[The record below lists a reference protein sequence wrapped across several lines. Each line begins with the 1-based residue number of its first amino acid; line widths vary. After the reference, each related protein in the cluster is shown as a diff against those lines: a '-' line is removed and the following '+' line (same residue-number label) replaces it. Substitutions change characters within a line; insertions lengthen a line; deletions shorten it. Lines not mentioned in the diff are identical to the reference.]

1 MRYPYFV
8 DKAKTLLYN
17 VYHGH
22 CKMMIIYSNRMLHR
36 PKFNEIYIDVY
47 FWNDAI
53 SETFSTILYIKRL
66 KAGYGS

>member
-1 MRYPYFV
+1 
-8 DKAKTLLYN
+8 
-17 VYHGH
+17 
-22 CKMMIIYSNRMLHR
+22 MMIIYSNRMLRR

>member
-1 MRYPYFV
+1 MRYHYFV
-8 DKAKTLLYN
+8 DKAKTWLNN

-22 CKMMIIYSNRMLHR
+22 CKMMIMTNRMLRR
-36 PKFNEIYIDVY
+36 PKLNEIYIAVY

-53 SETFSTILYIKRL
+53 SEIFSPILYIKRL

>member
-1 MRYPYFV
+1 MRYHYFV

-22 CKMMIIYSNRMLHR
+22 CKMMIIYSNRMLRR
-36 PKFNEIYIDVY
+36 PKFNEIYI
-47 FWNDAI
+47 
-53 SETFSTILYIKRL
+53 SETFSPILYIKRL